1 MRSVKYGFTVSLG
14 VGLRNGFFARIQCYE
29 RVGDVFLCIPVRLF
43 LQEACR
49 FQGTNSKFAKFT
61 KILSIEMLVRA
72 VEEIKFVPN
81 DLLSLCNIKKRLFSS
96 LVSCLFSSRVS
107 FLLSL
112 YSLTSLEVW
121 NVTLKSFSVVS
132 MRNAAL
138 VKSQTCLVNILS
150 C

>member
-81 DLLSLCNIKKRLFSS
+81 DLLSLCNIKKDSFLLLSR
-96 LVSCLFSSRVS
+96 LFSSRVS

-121 NVTLKSFSVVS
+121 NATLKSFSVVS
-132 MRNAAL
+132 MRNVAL